1 MPTSY
6 FTTQNQA
13 SFRKRRI
20 SSIGAERQT
29 MRSWEQ
35 YVEGR
40 LDTNDIERGLA
51 GVRPEILKSWDRSK
65 GLGISALSQGSPK
78 KLTAENI
85 NSLTQKNQTLVT
97 AAKSAFARLS
107 PHLAESGAILI
118 LTDKNGTIIEA
129 IGDPQTIDAGR
140 DIKLE
145 IGGVWAEGV
154 IGTNGIG
161 TALSTGTPA
170 YVHASEHFCLGI
182 KAWTC
187 AAAPIFDPLDKSI
200 AGVLDLSGPPAIFR
214 PHNLALVVAAAREI
228 EIALAEGLREERTI
242 LLEALIDSSAT
253 HSSTDGIVLLNRAG
267 RIVYNRNTDRIPSRR
282 KQEFMIG
289 RKLLAMNPE
298 MTGGQLAQAIPRELT
313 IKGVELL
320 KSGGETRGA
329 VVILPGQSAS
339 REPLTKHRSIKIAPR
354 TGVEEDEIEIVGNCP
369 KMLEAIDFARRAAEA
384 NVTVLVQGETGVGK
398 ELFARLIH
406 SHHKKKNAPYVAV
419 NCAAISNDLIGGEL
433 FGHVA
438 GAFTGALREGKVGK
452 FELANG
458 GVICLDEIGDM
469 PLELQSY
476 LLRTLEQ
483 RAVYR
488 IGCNTRRAIDV
499 QLVAMTNRNLRH
511 DIEEGNFRRDLFYR
525 ISAIVIEVP
534 PLRERGDDIFLLID
548 QFNRTL
554 SRKFGRSPL
563 VFDDSARTALST
575 YRWPGNVREL
585 RNTIE
590 RLCLL
595 STSERISMWDLPSDI
610 TSPDDDLILPGGRA
624 AVPADQLN
632 LDDIESIAIQRAIEL
647 ENGNLSK
654 VAASLG
660 ISRPTLYRKIKLYGL
675 DRGK

>member
-6 FTTQNQA
+6 FTTQNHA
-13 SFRKRRI
+13 GFKKRETN
-20 SSIGAERQT
+20 SINAERQT

-40 LDTNDIERGLA
+40 LDTNEIERGLA

-65 GLGISALSQGSPK
+65 DLGISALSQASPK

-85 NSLTQKNQTLVT
+85 FTLTQKNQTLVI
-97 AAKSAFARLS
+97 AARAAFARLA

-129 IGDPQTIDAGR
+129 IGDPETIDAGR
-140 DIKLE
+140 DIQLE

-170 YVHASEHFCLGI
+170 YVHASEHFCVGI

-228 EIALAEGLREERTI
+228 EIALAEGLREERTL
-242 LLEALIDSSAT
+242 LLEALIDSPST

-267 RIVYNRNTDRIPSRR
+267 RIVYNRNTDKISSRR
-282 KQEFMIG
+282 KQDLVIG
-289 RKLLAMNPE
+289 RKLLAMKPE
-298 MTGGQLAQAIPRELT
+298 MTDGQLAEAIPRELV

-320 KSGGETRGA
+320 KTGGETRGA
-329 VVILPGQSAS
+329 VLILPGDSQSKKPAS
-339 REPLTKHRSIKIAPR
+339 RSQSVKISARS
-354 TGVEEDEIEIVGNCP
+354 GVEEDEIEIIGNCP
-369 KMLEAIDFARRAAEA
+369 RMLEAMDYARRAAEA

-419 NCAAISNDLIGGEL
+419 NCAAISSDLIGGEL

-452 FELANG
+452 FELANS

-488 IGCNTRRAIDV
+488 IGCNRRRAIDV
-499 QLVAMTNRNLRH
+499 QLVAMTNRNLRN
-511 DIEEGNFRRDLFYR
+511 DIEEGNFRRDLLYR

-534 PLRERGDDIFLLID
+534 PLRERGDDIQLLVD
-548 QFNRTL
+548 QFNGVL
-554 SRKFGRSPL
+554 SRKFGRPL
-563 VFDDSARTALST
+563 LTFDDSARTALGT

-595 STSERISMWDLPSDI
+595 AKSERISMWDLPPDI
-610 TSPDDDLILPGGRA
+610 TSPDDDMILPAGHVS
-624 AVPADQLN
+624 VPADKLN
-632 LDDIESIAIQRAIEL
+632 LDDIESIAIQRTIEL

-675 DRGK
+675 ERGK

>member
-20 SSIGAERQT
+20 SSVGGERQT

-40 LDTNDIERGLA
+40 FDTDDIERGLA

-65 GLGISALSQGSPK
+65 GLGISALSQASPK
-78 KLTAENI
+78 KLSAEN
-85 NSLTQKNQTLVT
+85 LFALAQKNLTLVK
-97 AAKSAFARLS
+97 AAKSAFARLA
-107 PHLAESGAILI
+107 PHLSESGAILI

-161 TALSTGTPA
+161 TALSTGMPA

-242 LLEALIDSSAT
+242 LLEALIDSPAT

-267 RIVYNRNTDRIPSRR
+267 RIVYNRNTDRISSRR
-282 KQEFMIG
+282 KQDFMIG
-289 RKLLAMNPE
+289 RKLLAMKPE
-298 MTGGQLAQAIPRELT
+298 MTDGQLAEAIPRELM

-329 VVILPGQSAS
+329 VLILPGETAPRSAS
-339 REPLTKHRSIKIAPR
+339 PRRQSMKIPARS
-354 TGVEEDEIEIVGNCP
+354 GVEEDEIEIVGECP
-369 KMLEAIDFARRAAEA
+369 KMLEAMDFARRAAEA

-406 SHHKKKNAPYVAV
+406 SHHKRKNAPYVAV
-419 NCAAISNDLIGGEL
+419 NCAAISGDLIGGEL

-499 QLVAMTNRNLRH
+499 QLVAMTNRNLRN
-511 DIEEGNFRRDLFYR
+511 DIEEGTFRRDLFYR

-534 PLRERGDDIFLLID
+534 PLRERGNDIHLLIE
-548 QFNRTL
+548 QFNRLL
-554 SRKFGRSPL
+554 SKKFERPPL
-563 VFDDSARTALST
+563 IFDESARTALST

-595 STSERISMWDLPSDI
+595 SKSERVSMWDLPSDI
-610 TSPDDDLILPGGRA
+610 TSPDDDLILPAGRA
-624 AVPADQLN
+624 AVSADQLN
-632 LDDIESIAIQRAIEL
+632 LDNIESIAIQRAIEL

-654 VAASLG
+654 VATSLG